1 MAEAGAVD
9 WLGRGVPVTAVLV
22 GTEAELVT
30 RRVDEAGRVVD
41 FLGLDIGVLVEVG
54 VTVEVGVMVEVE
66 VGVGVGVGVGV
77 LVEQGPVTVTGMK
90 FRFLLF
96 KVDETVT
103 VPSWARQEA

>member
-1 MAEAGAVD
+1 M
-9 WLGRGVPVTAVLV
+9 AVLV

-66 VGVGVGVGVGV
+66 VGVGVGVGV

-90 FRFLLF
+90 FRFLPF

>member
-9 WLGRGVPVTAVLV
+9 WAGRGVPVMAVLV
-22 GTEAELVT
+22 ETEAELVT

-54 VTVEVGVMVEVE
+54 VTVEVGVE
-66 VGVGVGVGVGV
+66 VGVGVDVGVGV
-77 LVEQGPVTVTGMK
+77 LVEQSPVTVTGMK
-90 FRFLLF
+90 FRFLPF
-96 KVDETVT
+96 KVDDTVT